1 MFNKKGMDG
10 SYVAIGLF
18 IGLIIGVVLSWYLA
32 TNGILTSLFCPAP
45 AVVP

>member
-18 IGLIIGVVLSWYLA
+18 IGLILGIGLMYYLGTNTTMLS
-32 TNGILTSLFCPAP
+32 GLFCPTIVAP
-45 AVVP
+45 